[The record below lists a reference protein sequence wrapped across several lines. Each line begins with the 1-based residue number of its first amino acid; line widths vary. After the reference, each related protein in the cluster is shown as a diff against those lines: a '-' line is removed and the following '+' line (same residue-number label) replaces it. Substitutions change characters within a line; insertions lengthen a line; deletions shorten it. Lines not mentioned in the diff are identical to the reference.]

1 MSRNVVV
8 AAFEERSQVMSSL
21 HKSVAAVLSRVA
33 LSAAGGA
40 PLPGAGA
47 IGLAAVGPAA
57 GQQAAD
63 ASAAQIEE
71 VTVTARRREEMA
83 QDVPIAL
90 SVIGGAELEDSGS
103 FNTNR
108 VKELIPTLQL
118 YSSNPR
124 NSGVN
129 IRGLG
134 SPFGL
139 TNDGIE
145 PGVGFYVDGVLY
157 ARPAATAL
165 DFIDVERIEVLRGPQ
180 GTLFGKN
187 TTSGAVLVTT
197 RKPSR
202 TNGASFEF
210 GYGNDGFV
218 QAKGSLT
225 GPIGEKASGRLS
237 FSGTQRDG
245 TLLNVR
251 TGQALNDIDNLGVRG
266 QLLFNL
272 SDTTDVRFSL
282 DWTRQRP
289 DGYAQ
294 VVAGVVPTLRPA
306 NRQFE
311 QIIADLHYE
320 PVSRDPFARLVDT
333 DTPWRSDNDVGGASV
348 DVDFKAG
355 PGTVTSTTSWRYWHW
370 APSSDRDYLALPVTT
385 LSQATSKQHQWS
397 QEVRWAGDFADRL
410 NAVFGFYAFTQSISG
425 DPVQLEQAGAAAYRF
440 ALAPSANA
448 STPGLLDG
456 LTSATYTTLD
466 TTSAAIFANLDW
478 SITDRLHFQPGV
490 RFNYDQK
497 KEDYDREV
505 FGGLQTTNAALVALQ
520 RSVYSPQ
527 AFKAD
532 VTDNNTSGQLTLA
545 YRASRGVNAYLT
557 YATSYKSVGVNNGGL
572 PTDAA
577 GNPILAAAEVK
588 PEYVQNV
595 EAGVKFT
602 FRPGATANVAVF
614 DTTVDNLQVQ
624 VNNAQFGVPRGYL
637 ANAKKARSR
646 GAEFDGSA
654 TLGPHVTV
662 RGALAYTDAIYVSFA
677 DAPAPLEGTGGPA
690 AVDASGGPLPGISK
704 WAASFGTEFSTH
716 HRFLGT
722 EGELFG
728 GFDVSYRDKFSS
740 SATPSKYLN
749 IDGYS
754 LVNARFGFRSDDKWS
769 AYVWARNLL
778 NTDYIEQLLAAP
790 GGNGA
795 GYYGAVLGDPRSY
808 GVSVRYSF

>member
-1 MSRNVVV
+1 MGSRARAVKTVLAAATKSAPGVASIAIVVGTTAIALGASAPAAAQQV
-8 AAFEERSQVMSSL
+8 AA
-21 HKSVAAVLSRVA
+21 ADDSR
-33 LSAAGGA
+33 
-40 PLPGAGA
+40 
-47 IGLAAVGPAA
+47 
-57 GQQAAD
+57 
-63 ASAAQIEE
+63 IEE
-71 VTVTARRREEMA
+71 VTVTARRKEELA

-90 SVIGGAELEDSGS
+90 SVIGGDTLEDTGS
-103 FNTNR
+103 FNSNR
-108 VKELIPTLQL
+108 VKELIPSLQL

-124 NSGVN
+124 NTGVN

-145 PGVGFYVDGVLY
+145 PGVGFYVDGILY
-157 ARPAATAL
+157 ARPASTAL
-165 DFIDVERIEVLRGPQ
+165 DFIDVDRIEVLRGPQ

-187 TTSGAVLVTT
+187 TTAGAVLVTT

-225 GPIGEKASGRLS
+225 GPIGEKGAGRLS

-245 TLLNVR
+245 TLYNVSTNR
-251 TGQALNDIDNLGVRG
+251 QENDINNVGVRG
-266 QLLFNL
+266 QLLFNV
-272 SDTTDVRFSL
+272 SGTTDIKFTI

-294 VVAGVVPTLRPA
+294 PYAGVVPTLRPA

-311 QIIADLHYE
+311 HIIADLHYQ
-320 PVSRDPFARLVDT
+320 PVSRNPFDRLIDT

-370 APSSDRDYLALPVTT
+370 APSNDRDYLGLPVTT

-397 QEVRWAGDFADRL
+397 QEVRWAGDLSERMSS
-410 NAVFGFYAFTQSISG
+410 VFGFYAFTQQISG
-425 DPVQLEQAGAAAYRF
+425 DPVQIEQAGSAAYRF
-440 ALAPSANA
+440 ALAPSVNA

-466 TTSAAIFANLDW
+466 TKSAAIFANLDW

-490 RFNYDQK
+490 RFNYDK
-497 KEDYDREV
+497 KVEDYERDV
-505 FGGLQTTNAALVALQ
+505 YGGLQTNNAALIALQ
-520 RSVYSPQ
+520 RSVYAPQ

-532 VTDNNTSGQLTLA
+532 VADNNTSGQLTFA
-545 YRASRGVNAYLT
+545 YRANRKVNAYVT
-557 YATSYKSVGVNNGGL
+557 YATNYKSVGINSGGL

-577 GNPILAAAEVK
+577 GNTILSSAEVK
-588 PEYVQNV
+588 PEYVTNV
-595 EAGVKFT
+595 EAGVKLT
-602 FRPGATANVAVF
+602 FRPGVSANVAVF
-614 DTTVDNLQVQ
+614 NTSIDDLQVQ
-624 VNNAQFGVPRGYL
+624 VNNSQFGVPRGYL

-646 GAEFDGSA
+646 GAEFDANAIVGA
-654 TLGPHVTV
+654 HVTV
-662 RGALAYTDAIYVSFA
+662 RGALAYTDAIYVSFP

-704 WAASFGTEFSTH
+704 WAASFGTEFSGH
-716 HRFLGT
+716 HKFLGT
-722 EGELFG
+722 QGELFG
-728 GFDVSYRDKFSS
+728 GFDISYRDKFSS
-740 SATPSKYLN
+740 SATPSQYLN

-754 LVNARFGFRSDDKWS
+754 LLNARFGFRSDNHWQ
-769 AYVWARNLL
+769 AFFWVRNLL
-778 NTDYIEQLLAAP
+778 DKDYFEQLLAAP

-795 GYYGAVLGDPRSY
+795 GYYGAVLGDPRTY
-808 GVSVRYSF
+808 GLSVRYTF

>member
-1 MSRNVVV
+1 MGSASAVGSVFAAAAKSARRAASVAIVVGATAIVLSSSLPVV
-8 AAFEERSQVMSSL
+8 AQE
-21 HKSVAAVLSRVA
+21 VAAVDSR
-33 LSAAGGA
+33 
-40 PLPGAGA
+40 
-47 IGLAAVGPAA
+47 
-57 GQQAAD
+57 
-63 ASAAQIEE
+63 IEE
-71 VTVTARRREEMA
+71 VTVTARRKEELA

-90 SVIGGAELEDSGS
+90 SVIGGDTLEDTGS
-103 FNTNR
+103 FNANR
-108 VKELIPTLQL
+108 VKELVPTLQL

-124 NSGVN
+124 NTGVN

-145 PGVGFYVDGVLY
+145 PGVGFYVDGILY

-165 DFIDVERIEVLRGPQ
+165 DFIDVDRIEVLRGPQ

-187 TTSGAVLVTT
+187 TTAGAVLVTT

-225 GPIGEKASGRLS
+225 GPIGERGAGRLS

-245 TLLNVR
+245 TLYNVR
-251 TGQALNDIDNLGVRG
+251 TNRPENDINNVGVRG
-266 QLLFNL
+266 QLLFNV
-272 SDTTDVRFSL
+272 SDTTDIKFTI

-294 VVAGVVPTLRPA
+294 VLAGVVPTLRPA

-311 QIIADLHYE
+311 QIIADLHYQ
-320 PVSRDPFARLVDT
+320 PVSRNPFDRLIDT
-333 DTPWRSDNDVGGASV
+333 DTPWRSDNDVGGAAV

-370 APSSDRDYLALPVTT
+370 APSSDRDYLGLPVTT

-397 QEVRWAGDFADRL
+397 QEVRWAGDFSDRVSS
-410 NAVFGFYAFTQSISG
+410 VFGFYAFTQQISG
-425 DPVQLEQAGAAAYRF
+425 DPVQLEQAGSAAYRF

-466 TTSAAIFANLDW
+466 TKSAAIFGQIDW
-478 SITDRLHFQPGV
+478 SITDRLHFQPGI
-490 RFNYDQK
+490 RFNYDK
-497 KEDYDREV
+497 KLEDYERDV
-505 FGGLQTTNAALVALQ
+505 FGGLQTTNAALIALQ
-520 RSVYSPQ
+520 RSVYAPQ

-532 VTDNNTSGQLTLA
+532 VADNNTSGQLTLA
-545 YRASRGVNAYLT
+545 YRANRKLNAYVT
-557 YATSYKSVGVNNGGL
+557 YATNYKSVGINNGGL

-577 GNPILAAAEVK
+577 GNPILTSAEVK
-588 PEYVQNV
+588 PEYVTNV
-595 EAGVKFT
+595 EAGVKMT
-602 FRPGATANVAVF
+602 FRPGATANIAIF
-614 DTTVDNLQVQ
+614 NTDIDDLQVQ
-624 VNNAQFGVPRGYL
+624 VNNSQFGVPRGYL

-646 GAEFDGSA
+646 GAEFDGNA
-654 TLGPHVTV
+654 TLGAHVTV
-662 RGALAYTDAIYVSFA
+662 RGALAYTDAIYVSFP

-704 WAASFGTEFSTH
+704 WAASFGTEFSGH
-716 HRFLGT
+716 HKFLGT
-722 EGELFG
+722 PGELFG
-728 GFDVSYRDKFSS
+728 GFDISYRDKFSS
-740 SATPSKYLN
+740 SATPSQYLN

-754 LVNARFGFRSDDKWS
+754 LMNARFGFRSENHWQ
-769 AYVWARNLL
+769 AYFWVRNLL
-778 NTDYIEQLLAAP
+778 DKDYVEQLLAAP

-808 GVSVRYSF
+808 GMSVRYTF

>member
-1 MSRNVVV
+1 MSSLREAVRAAFSTVTNSVPDATIVV
-8 AAFEERSQVMSSL
+8 AAVG
-21 HKSVAAVLSRVA
+21 AA
-33 LSAAGGA
+33 
-40 PLPGAGA
+40 A
-47 IGLAAVGPAA
+47 IGLVSGAPAGA
-57 GQQAAD
+57 QQIAAAD
-63 ASAAQIEE
+63 GSQVEE
-71 VTVTARRREEMA
+71 LTVTARRREEMA

-90 SVIGGAELEDSGS
+90 SVLGGAELEDTGS

-124 NSGVN
+124 NTGVN

-145 PGVGFYVDGVLY
+145 PGVGFYIDGVLY
-157 ARPAATAL
+157 ARPASTAL

-187 TTSGAVLVTT
+187 TTAGAVLVTT

-225 GPIGEKASGRLS
+225 GPIGEKGAGRLS

-245 TLLNVR
+245 TLYNVR
-251 TGQALNDIDNLGVRG
+251 TNEQVNDINNLGVRG
-266 QLLFNL
+266 QLLLNL
-272 SDTTDVRFSL
+272 SDTTDIRLSI

-289 DGYAQ
+289 NGYAQ
-294 VVAGVVPTLRPA
+294 PLAGVVPTLRPA

-311 QIIADLHYE
+311 QIIADLHYQ
-320 PVSRDPFARLVDT
+320 PVSRNPFDRLIDT
-333 DTPWRSDNDVGGASV
+333 DTPWRSDNDIGGVSM
-348 DVDFKAG
+348 DVEFKAG

-370 APSSDRDYLALPVTT
+370 APSNDRDYLGLPVTT

-397 QEVRWAGDFADRL
+397 QEVRWAGDLSERV
-410 NAVFGFYAFTQSISG
+410 NAVFGFYAFAQQVAG
-425 DPVQLEQAGAAAYRF
+425 DPVQLEQAGSAAYRF

-466 TTSAAIFANLDW
+466 TKSAAVFGNLDW
-478 SITDRLHFQPGV
+478 SITDRLHFQPGI
-490 RFNYDQK
+490 RFNYDRK
-497 KEDYDREV
+497 KEDYERDV
-505 FGGLQTTNAALVALQ
+505 YGGLQTTNAALIALQ

-532 VTDNNTSGQLTLA
+532 A
-545 YRASRGVNAYLT
+545 YVT
-557 YATSYKSVGVNNGGL
+557 YATNYKSVGINNGGL

-577 GNPILAAAEVK
+577 GNPIIAAAEVK
-588 PEYVQNV
+588 PEYVTNV
-595 EAGVKFT
+595 EAGVKLT

-614 DTTVDNLQVQ
+614 NTTIDDLQVL
-624 VNNAQFGVPRGYL
+624 VNNSQFGVPRGYL
-637 ANAKKARSR
+637 ANARKARSR
-646 GAEFDGSA
+646 GAEFDGTV
-654 TLGPHVTV
+654 TLGPHVMV
-662 RGALAYTDAIYVSFA
+662 RGALAYTDAIYVSFP

-704 WAASFGTEFSTH
+704 WAASFGTELSGRHTF
-716 HRFLGT
+716 FGT
-722 EGELFG
+722 QGELFG
-728 GFDVSYRDKFSS
+728 GFDVSYRDRFSS
-740 SATPSKYLN
+740 SATPSQYLN
-749 IDGYS
+749 VDDYS
-754 LVNARFGFRSDDKWS
+754 LVNARFGFRSDNRWS
-769 AYVWARNLL
+769 AYFWVRNLL
-778 NTDYIEQLLAAP
+778 NEDYFEQLLAAP

-795 GYYGAVLGDPRSY
+795 GHYGAVLGDPRTY

>member
-1 MSRNVVV
+1 MGSRAKVVRSVFTV
-8 AAFEERSQVMSSL
+8 AA
-21 HKSVAAVLSRVA
+21 KGAPSVASVA
-33 LSAAGGA
+33 IVVGAAAIGFGASSPVAAQQVAAAG
-40 PLPGAGA
+40 
-47 IGLAAVGPAA
+47 
-57 GQQAAD
+57 D
-63 ASAAQIEE
+63 SRIEE
-71 VTVTARRREEMA
+71 VTVTARRKEELA

-90 SVIGGAELEDSGS
+90 SVIGGDTLEDTGA
-103 FNTNR
+103 FNANR
-108 VKELIPTLQL
+108 VKELVPTLQL

-124 NSGVN
+124 NTGIN

-157 ARPAATAL
+157 ARPASAAL
-165 DFIDVERIEVLRGPQ
+165 DFIDVDRIEVLRGPQ

-187 TTSGAVLVTT
+187 TTAGAVLVTT

-225 GPIGEKASGRLS
+225 GPIGEKAAGRLS

-245 TLLNVR
+245 TVYNTR
-251 TGQALNDIDNLGVRG
+251 TNTWENDINNLGVRG

-272 SDTTDVRFSL
+272 SDTTDIKFTI

-294 VVAGVVPTLRPA
+294 VFAGVVPTLRPA

-311 QIIADLHYE
+311 QIIADLHYQ
-320 PVSRDPFARLVDT
+320 PVSRNPFDRLIDT
-333 DTPWRSDNDVGGASV
+333 DTAWRSNNDVGGASL

-355 PGTVTSTTSWRYWHW
+355 PGTVTSTTAWRYWGW
-370 APSSDRDYLALPVTT
+370 APSSDRDYLGLPVTT

-397 QEVRWAGDFADRL
+397 QEVRWAGDLSDRVSS
-410 NAVFGFYAFTQSISG
+410 VFGFYAFTQEISG

-466 TTSAAIFANLDW
+466 TKSAAVFANIDW
-478 SITDRLHFQPGV
+478 SITEKLHFQPGI
-490 RFNYDQK
+490 RFNYDRK
-497 KEDYDREV
+497 AEDYERDV
-505 FGGLQTTNAALVALQ
+505 FGGLQTTNAALIALQ
-520 RSVYSPQ
+520 RSVYAPQ

-532 VTDNNTSGQLTLA
+532 VSDNNTSGQLTLA
-545 YRASRGVNAYLT
+545 YRANRKLNAYVT
-557 YATSYKSVGVNNGGL
+557 YATSYKSLGINNGGL

-577 GNPILAAAEVK
+577 GNTVLASAEVK
-588 PEYVQNV
+588 PEYVTNV
-595 EAGVKFT
+595 EAGVKLT
-602 FRPGATANVAVF
+602 FRPGASANISVF
-614 DTTVDNLQVQ
+614 NTSIDDLQVQ
-624 VNNAQFGVPRGYL
+624 VNNSQFGVPRGYL

-646 GAEFDGSA
+646 GAEFDANAILGS
-654 TLGPHVTV
+654 HVTV
-662 RGALAYTDAIYVSFA
+662 RGALAYTDAIYVSFP

-704 WAASFGTEFSTH
+704 WAASFGTEFSGH
-716 HRFLGT
+716 HKFLGT
-722 EGELFG
+722 QGELFG
-728 GFDVSYRDKFSS
+728 GFDLSYRDKFSS
-740 SATPSKYLN
+740 SATPSLYLN

-754 LVNARFGFRSDDKWS
+754 LANARFGFRSENKWQ
-769 AYVWARNLL
+769 AYFWVRNLL
-778 NTDYIEQLLAAP
+778 NKDYVEQLLAAP

-795 GYYGAVLGDPRSY
+795 GYYGAVLGDPRTY
-808 GVSVRYSF
+808 GLTVRYTF

>member
-1 MSRNVVV
+1 MGSASAVGSVFAAAAKSARRAASVAIVVGATAIVLSSSLPVV
-8 AAFEERSQVMSSL
+8 AQE
-21 HKSVAAVLSRVA
+21 VAAVDSR
-33 LSAAGGA
+33 
-40 PLPGAGA
+40 
-47 IGLAAVGPAA
+47 
-57 GQQAAD
+57 
-63 ASAAQIEE
+63 IEE
-71 VTVTARRREEMA
+71 VTVTARRKEELA

-90 SVIGGAELEDSGS
+90 SVIGGDTLEDTGS
-103 FNTNR
+103 FNANR
-108 VKELIPTLQL
+108 VKELVPTLQL

-124 NSGVN
+124 NTGVN

-145 PGVGFYVDGVLY
+145 PGVGFYVDGILY

-165 DFIDVERIEVLRGPQ
+165 DFIDVDRIEVLRGPQ

-187 TTSGAVLVTT
+187 TTAGAVLVTT

-225 GPIGEKASGRLS
+225 GPIGERGAGRLS

-245 TLLNVR
+245 TLYNVR
-251 TGQALNDIDNLGVRG
+251 TNRPENDINNVGVRG
-266 QLLFNL
+266 QLLFNV
-272 SDTTDVRFSL
+272 SDTTDIKFTI

-294 VVAGVVPTLRPA
+294 VLAGVVPTLRPA

-311 QIIADLHYE
+311 QIIADLHYQ
-320 PVSRDPFARLVDT
+320 PVSRNPFDRLIDT
-333 DTPWRSDNDVGGASV
+333 DTPWRSDNDVGGAAV

-370 APSSDRDYLALPVTT
+370 APSSDRDYLGLPVTT

-397 QEVRWAGDFADRL
+397 QEVRWAGDFSDRVSS
-410 NAVFGFYAFTQSISG
+410 VFGFYAFTQQISG
-425 DPVQLEQAGAAAYRF
+425 DPVQLEQAGSAAYRF

-466 TTSAAIFANLDW
+466 TKSAAIFGQIDW
-478 SITDRLHFQPGV
+478 SITDRLHFQPGI
-490 RFNYDQK
+490 RFNYDK
-497 KEDYDREV
+497 KLEDYERDV
-505 FGGLQTTNAALVALQ
+505 FGGLQTTNAALIALQ
-520 RSVYSPQ
+520 RSVYAPQ

-532 VTDNNTSGQLTLA
+532 VADNNTSGQLTLA
-545 YRASRGVNAYLT
+545 YRANRKLNAYVT
-557 YATSYKSVGVNNGGL
+557 YATNYKSVGINNGGL

-577 GNPILAAAEVK
+577 GNPILTSAEVK
-588 PEYVQNV
+588 PEYVTNV
-595 EAGVKFT
+595 EAGVKMT
-602 FRPGATANVAVF
+602 FRPGATANIAIF
-614 DTTVDNLQVQ
+614 NTDIDDLQVQ
-624 VNNAQFGVPRGYL
+624 VNNSQFGVPRGYL

-646 GAEFDGSA
+646 GAEFDGNA
-654 TLGPHVTV
+654 TLGAHVTV
-662 RGALAYTDAIYVSFA
+662 RGALAYTDAIYVSFP

-704 WAASFGTEFSTH
+704 WAASFGTEFSGH
-716 HRFLGT
+716 HKFLGT
-722 EGELFG
+722 PGELFG
-728 GFDVSYRDKFSS
+728 GFDISYRDKFSS
-740 SATPSKYLN
+740 SATPSQYLN

-754 LVNARFGFRSDDKWS
+754 LMNARFGFRSENHWQ
-769 AYVWARNLL
+769 AYFWVRNLL
-778 NTDYIEQLLAAP
+778 DKDYVEQLLAAP

-808 GVSVRYSF
+808 GLSVRYTF

>member
-1 MSRNVVV
+1 MG
-8 AAFEERSQVMSSL
+8 SL
-21 HKSVAAVLSRVA
+21 GQAVKAVLSSVTKNALGIATVA
-33 LSAAGGA
+33 ATVGTT
-40 PLPGAGA
+40 A
-47 IGLAAVGPAA
+47 IGLVSAPPAVAQEGA
-57 GQQAAD
+57 AAD
-63 ASAAQIEE
+63 GSRIEE
-71 VTVTARRREEMA
+71 VTVTARRKEELA

-90 SVIGGAELEDSGS
+90 SVIGGDQLEDAGA

-124 NSGVN
+124 NTGVN

-145 PGVGFYVDGVLY
+145 PGVGFYVDGILY
-157 ARPAATAL
+157 ARPASTAL
-165 DFIDVERIEVLRGPQ
+165 DFIDVDRIEVLRGPQ

-187 TTSGAVLVTT
+187 TTAGAVLVTT

-225 GPIGEKASGRLS
+225 GPIGERGAGRLS

-245 TLLNVR
+245 TLYNVR
-251 TGQALNDIDNLGVRG
+251 SNEQVNDLNNVGVRG
-266 QLLFNL
+266 QLLFDL
-272 SDTTDVRFSL
+272 SDTMDVKFTI

-289 DGYAQ
+289 NGYAQ
-294 VVAGVVPTLRPA
+294 VFAGVVPTLRPA

-311 QIIADLHYE
+311 QIIADLHYQ
-320 PVSRDPFARLVDT
+320 PVSRNPFDRLIDT
-333 DTPWRSDNDVGGASV
+333 GTPWRSDNDVGGASV

-355 PGTVTSTTSWRYWHW
+355 PGTVTSTTSWRYWGW
-370 APSSDRDYLALPVTT
+370 GPSSDRDYLALPVTT

-397 QEVRWAGDFADRL
+397 QEVRWAGDFSERV
-410 NAVFGFYAFTQSISG
+410 NGVFGFYAFTQEISG
-425 DPVQLEQAGAAAYRF
+425 DPVQLEQAGSAAYRF

-456 LTSATYTTLD
+456 LTSAIYTTLD
-466 TTSAAIFANLDW
+466 TKSAAVFGQVDW
-478 SITDRLHFQPGV
+478 SITDRLHFQPGI

-497 KEDYDREV
+497 KEDFERDVY
-505 FGGLQTTNAALVALQ
+505 GGLQTTNAALIALQ

-532 VTDNNTSGQLTLA
+532 VSDNNASGQLTLA
-545 YRASRGVNAYLT
+545 YRANRKLNAYVT
-557 YATSYKSVGVNNGGL
+557 YATNYKSVGINNGGL

-577 GNPILAAAEVK
+577 GNAILSAAEVK
-588 PEYVQNV
+588 PEYVTNV
-595 EAGVKFT
+595 EAGVKLT
-602 FRPGATANVAVF
+602 FRPGASANIAVF
-614 DTTVDNLQVQ
+614 NTTIEDLQVQ
-624 VNNAQFGVPRGYL
+624 VNNSQFGVPRGYL

-646 GAEFDGSA
+646 GAEFDSSA
-654 TLGPHVTV
+654 TLGAHVTV
-662 RGALAYTDAIYVSFA
+662 RGALAYTDAIYVSFP

-690 AVDASGGPLPGISK
+690 AVDASGGLLPGISK
-704 WAASFGTEFSTH
+704 WAASFGTEFSGH
-716 HRFLGT
+716 HTFLGT
-722 EGELFG
+722 QGELFG
-728 GFDVSYRDKFSS
+728 GFDISYRDRFSS
-740 SATPSKYLN
+740 SATPSQYLN

-754 LVNARFGFRSDDKWS
+754 LVNARFGFRSDNRWS
-769 AYVWARNLL
+769 ANFWVRNLL
-778 NTDYIEQLLAAP
+778 NKDYFEQLLAAP

-795 GYYGAVLGDPRSY
+795 GYYGAVLGDPRTY
-808 GVSVRYSF
+808 GLSVRYTF

>member
-1 MSRNVVV
+1 MGSRAKVVRSVFTV
-8 AAFEERSQVMSSL
+8 AA
-21 HKSVAAVLSRVA
+21 K
-33 LSAAGGA
+33 GA
-40 PLPGAGA
+40 PS
-47 IGLAAVGPAA
+47 V
-57 GQQAAD
+57 
-63 ASAAQIEE
+63 ASAAIVVGAAAIGFGASSPVAAQQVAAAGDSRIEE
-71 VTVTARRREEMA
+71 VTVTARRKEELA

-90 SVIGGAELEDSGS
+90 SVIGGDTLEDTGA
-103 FNTNR
+103 FNANR
-108 VKELIPTLQL
+108 VKELVPTLQL

-124 NSGVN
+124 NTGIN

-157 ARPAATAL
+157 ARPASAAL
-165 DFIDVERIEVLRGPQ
+165 DFIDVDRIEVLRGPQ

-187 TTSGAVLVTT
+187 TTAGAVLVTT

-225 GPIGEKASGRLS
+225 GPIGEKAAGRLS

-245 TLLNVR
+245 TVYNTR
-251 TGQALNDIDNLGVRG
+251 TNTWENDINNLGVRG

-272 SDTTDVRFSL
+272 SDTTDIKFTI

-294 VVAGVVPTLRPA
+294 VFAGVVPTLRPA

-311 QIIADLHYE
+311 QIIADLHYQ
-320 PVSRDPFARLVDT
+320 PVSRNPFDRLIDT
-333 DTPWRSDNDVGGASV
+333 DTAWRSNNDVGGASL

-355 PGTVTSTTSWRYWHW
+355 PGTVTSTTAWRYWGW
-370 APSSDRDYLALPVTT
+370 APSSDRDYLGLPVTT

-397 QEVRWAGDFADRL
+397 QEVRWAGDLSDRVSS
-410 NAVFGFYAFTQSISG
+410 VFGFYAFTQEISG

-466 TTSAAIFANLDW
+466 TKSAAVFANIDW
-478 SITDRLHFQPGV
+478 SITEKLHFQPGI
-490 RFNYDQK
+490 RFNYDRK
-497 KEDYDREV
+497 AEDYERDV
-505 FGGLQTTNAALVALQ
+505 FGGLQTTNAALIALQ
-520 RSVYSPQ
+520 RSVYAPQ

-532 VTDNNTSGQLTLA
+532 VSDNNTSGQLTLA
-545 YRASRGVNAYLT
+545 YRANRKLNAYVT
-557 YATSYKSVGVNNGGL
+557 YATSYKSLGINNGGL

-577 GNPILAAAEVK
+577 GNTVLASAEVK
-588 PEYVQNV
+588 PEYVTNV
-595 EAGVKFT
+595 EAGVKLT
-602 FRPGATANVAVF
+602 FRPGASANISVF
-614 DTTVDNLQVQ
+614 NTSIDDLQVQ
-624 VNNAQFGVPRGYL
+624 VNNSQFGVPRGYL

-646 GAEFDGSA
+646 GAEFDANAILGS
-654 TLGPHVTV
+654 HVTV
-662 RGALAYTDAIYVSFA
+662 RGALAYTDAIYVSFP

-704 WAASFGTEFSTH
+704 WAASFGTEFSGH
-716 HRFLGT
+716 HKFLGT
-722 EGELFG
+722 QGELFG
-728 GFDVSYRDKFSS
+728 GFDLSYRDKFSS
-740 SATPSKYLN
+740 SATPSLYLN

-754 LVNARFGFRSDDKWS
+754 LANARFGFRSENKWQ
-769 AYVWARNLL
+769 AYFWVRNLL
-778 NTDYIEQLLAAP
+778 NKDYVEQLLAAP

-795 GYYGAVLGDPRSY
+795 GYYGAVLGDPRTY
-808 GVSVRYSF
+808 GLTVRYTF